1 MVSIDFVSRIIGMV
15 VFSLFGARLGVE
27 AADLLGLPEEA
38 SWFLFALVGFLFG
51 LILTP
56 YMTVRPVRTISQMIK
71 ELPIEVLFM
80 SLIGMFVGLS
90 IALLVAYPLSLLG
103 EPLNSVLPAALSLV
117 GGYLGATIFNVR
129 AREIWELF
137 SDRLGFRRARILAM
151 QSSRQLLL
159 DTSVLIDGR
168 IVGIAKTGFLGG
180 TLVVPRF
187 VLAELHQ
194 VADSSDNLRRTRG
207 RRGLAKLGE
216 LQRNNT
222 TPVKVIE
229 DDIEEAV
236 EVDDKLVALALRLDA
251 ALVTNDYNLNK
262 VADAQGV
269 MVLNIN
275 QLAKELR
282 APFIPG
288 ETFSI
293 HVFQEGK
300 DMDQGVGYLD
310 DGTMVVV
317 ERGRFYMDRTIRV
330 TATKLITRDTGTMIF
345 AVPEMDGS
353 KRL

>member
-1 MVSIDFVSRIIGMV
+1 MISIDFVSRIIGMV
-15 VFSLFGARLGVE
+15 VFSLFGARLGVN
-27 AADLLGLPEEA
+27 ASSLLGLPEEA
-38 SWFLFALVGFLFG
+38 AWFLFALVGFLFG

-56 YMTVRPVRTISQMIK
+56 YLTVRPVRAISQTIK

-80 SLIGMFVGLS
+80 ALIGMGIGLS
-90 IALLVAYPLSLLG
+90 IALLMSYPLSLLG
-103 EPLNSVLPAALSLV
+103 APLNAILPPAISVV
-117 GGYLGATIFNVR
+117 GGYLGATIFSVR

-137 SDRLGFRRARILAM
+137 SERLGFRRARILAM

-168 IVGIAKTGFLGG
+168 IVGIARTGFLGG

-187 VLAELHQ
+187 VLTELHQ
-194 VADSSDNLRRTRG
+194 VADSSDSLRRTRG
-207 RRGLAKLGE
+207 RRGLMKLGE
-216 LQRNNT
+216 LQRNT
-222 TPVKVIE
+222 MTPVKVIE
-229 DDIEEAV
+229 DDVEDVI
-236 EVDDKLVALALRLDA
+236 EVDDKLVALALRMDA
-251 ALVTNDYNLNK
+251 ALLTNDYNLNK

-282 APFIPG
+282 AAFIPG
-288 ETFSI
+288 ETFSV

-300 DMDQGVGYLD
+300 DTDQGVGYLE

-317 ERGRFYMDRTIRV
+317 ERGRNFMDRTIRV

-345 AVPEMDGS
+345 AVPEVDSS